1 MRYLKIV
8 VTSIYL
14 TALLFLGVMI
24 VQGFLGIE
32 TQDTLI
38 AETFGFLKVAL
49 ATTTTIKV
57 SETTGESFGGERF
70 RFGKKIP
77 NSAYEEDEREA
88 G

>member
-1 MRYLKIV
+1 MRYLKIC

-14 TALLFLGVMI
+14 AALAFICVMI
-24 VQGFLGIE
+24 LQGFLGIE

-38 AETFGFLKVAL
+38 EETFGFLKVAL

-57 SETTGESFGGERF
+57 SETTGESFGGAKYQ
-70 RFGKKIP
+70 FGKKIP
-77 NSAYEEDEREA
+77 GAAYEEDEQQA